1 MGRQGIRYAK
11 NRRTKQ
17 EQRPSSLGLC
27 LARRRKTEGQ
37 ISQNLN
43 ENLAEHEVVTE
54 TVTGLPLTAYCLQEG
69 DTLKVERVTDRTKF
83 QVSSSKFQDS
93 RVAAEVKIVE
103 RTDTVYVAVRDSILV
118 KSEELRV
125 KSSLNPRPSTLYP
138 TLQCVSRTLGEGIVF
153 MCVGKR
159 TKKGT
164 W

>member
-1 MGRQGIRYAK
+1 M
-11 NRRTKQ
+11 
-17 EQRPSSLGLC
+17 
-27 LARRRKTEGQ
+27 
-37 ISQNLN
+37 
-43 ENLAEHEVVTE
+43 VTE

-125 KSSLNPRPSTLYP
+125 KSSLNPRPSTLLL
-138 TLQCVSRTLGEGIVF
+138 TLKWIFWILVAGIVLII
-153 MCVGKR
+153 VVKLG
-159 TKKGT
+159 KKGIL
-164 W
+164 

>member
-125 KSSLNPRPSTLYP
+125 KSSLNPRPSTLLL
-138 TLQCVSRTLGEGIVF
+138 TLKWIFWILVAGIVLII
-153 MCVGKR
+153 VVKLG
-159 TKKGT
+159 KKGIL
-164 W
+164 